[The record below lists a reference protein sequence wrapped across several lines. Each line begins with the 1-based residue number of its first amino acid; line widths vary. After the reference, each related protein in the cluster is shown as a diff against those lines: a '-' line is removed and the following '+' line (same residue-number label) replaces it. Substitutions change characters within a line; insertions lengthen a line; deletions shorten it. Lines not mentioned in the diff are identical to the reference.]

1 MSYYSADTHII
12 ITCKYDLRKVHYS
25 FATLIYLSI
34 RSNYQN
40 ILLTSMIKPW
50 TSFRRPATR
59 GEIEFFSSTCW
70 EI

>member
-40 ILLTSMIKPW
+40 KIFYSLP
-50 TSFRRPATR
+50 
-59 GEIEFFSSTCW
+59 
-70 EI
+70 

>member
-40 ILLTSMIKPW
+40 ILLTSTIKP
-50 TSFRRPATR
+50 
-59 GEIEFFSSTCW
+59 
-70 EI
+70 